1 MSVLR
6 SIVSVLPEMETPKM
20 RSKRAQGQSSKPTQ
34 GQSQMPQGPTP
45 MSQGPMSQGPMSQGP
60 TPKAQMM
67 PRPQAPQMA
76 AAQPASA
83 PQQISAAKA
92 QQLKQL
98 HQQLMSFVLFENPQR
113 LLQLQRKL
121 QQQYSQDLKTIV
133 GEEAWMLL
141 CRMNSIM
148 HIR

>member
-34 GQSQMPQGPTP
+34 GQSQMPQGPT
-45 MSQGPMSQGPMSQGP
+45 PMSQGPMSQGP